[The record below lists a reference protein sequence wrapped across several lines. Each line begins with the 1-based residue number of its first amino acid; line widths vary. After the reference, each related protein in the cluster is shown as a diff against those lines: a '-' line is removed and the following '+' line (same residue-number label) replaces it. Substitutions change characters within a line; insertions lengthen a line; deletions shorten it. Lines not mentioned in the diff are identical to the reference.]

1 MSRGISTNCLFNGR
15 LEGIFS
21 RRHILVSCR
30 TMLNCPDGERPNE
43 GAVRVQMRE
52 ADFEE
57 VLPYLETLNAQIGA
71 IVQLL
76 KDKGM
81 TTNEEFAQ
89 YVQRAD
95 TASNVRER
103 RLRVRMEYLF
113 TRAAKRS
120 AE

>member
-1 MSRGISTNCLFNGR
+1 MNVDSS
-15 LEGIFS
+15 EQ
-21 RRHILVSCR
+21 V
-30 TMLNCPDGERPNE
+30 
-43 GAVRVQMRE
+43 
-52 ADFEE
+52 FEE
-57 VLPYLETLNAQIGA
+57 ILPYLETLDAQIGA

-89 YVQRAD
+89 SVQRAD
-95 TASNVRER
+95 MASNVRER
-103 RLRVRMEYLF
+103 GLRVRMEYLF

>member
-1 MSRGISTNCLFNGR
+1 MNVDPS
-15 LEGIFS
+15 EQ
-21 RRHILVSCR
+21 V
-30 TMLNCPDGERPNE
+30 
-43 GAVRVQMRE
+43 
-52 ADFEE
+52 FEE
-57 VLPYLETLNAQIGA
+57 VLPYLETLDAQIGA

-76 KDKGM
+76 KDKDI

-103 RLRVRMEYLF
+103 GLRVRMEYLF
-113 TRAAKRS
+113 TRAAKRG